1 MVVLI
6 KTTKTIAEAIEE
18 NAAAARA
25 AGRWL
30 TFWTQDGQTLHTQG
44 PLTRHSTSMEFDD
57 HDGVHHLIPLASVVH
72 VQVGTARA
80 HEGPDPPGCECDG
93 DQNAADR
100 CSVAC
105 IRCVI
110 RSPAD

>member
-30 TFWTQDGQTLHTQG
+30 TFWTQDGKTLNTKG
-44 PLTRHSTSMEFDD
+44 PVTLNDNGVEFDD
-57 HDGVHHLIPLASVVH
+57 HDGRHHLLPLASVVH
-72 VQVGTARA
+72 VQVGT
-80 HEGPDPPGCECDG
+80 P
-93 DQNAADR
+93 
-100 CSVAC
+100 
-105 IRCVI
+105 
-110 RSPAD
+110 